1 MVQFLVSLM
10 IMPIWILIA
19 NFHNVNFPW
28 WVWVINGVISALAAI
43 GIINL
48 GKE

>member
-1 MVQFLVSLM
+1 MVEFLVLLM

-19 NFHNVNFPW
+19 HFHNVNFPW

-43 GIINL
+43 GIINF
-48 GKE
+48 GK